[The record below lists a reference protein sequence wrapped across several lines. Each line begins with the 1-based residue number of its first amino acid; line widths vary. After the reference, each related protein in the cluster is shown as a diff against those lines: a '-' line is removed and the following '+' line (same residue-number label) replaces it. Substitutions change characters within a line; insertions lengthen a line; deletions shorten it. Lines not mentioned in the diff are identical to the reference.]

1 MSGIIIQLII
11 SGIAMGFIYALVGI
25 EYTLIWN
32 ASGVLNFSHDKMIT
46 TGAYIFGGT
55 YILGLGM
62 DFIPGILLSL
72 ITVALLGIVVAR
84 VIFIP
89 LRNMT
94 MIYTIMATV
103 MLGKII
109 VEAIRLLWGPVPFSV
124 PGFLI
129 GTVKAGDVV
138 ISIANIAII
147 AAAAF
152 CVLALQL
159 FLYKTKPGKAM
170 RCVAQ
175 NRKAA
180 QLMGIDVRTVMTVT
194 VMISMMICC
203 LIGLLVSPL
212 LNITTTMSNMIGLK
226 GFAAGVIGGFGY
238 LPGAI
243 LGGLC
248 IGIVENI
255 ASMVL
260 PSVYKDIVA
269 FVLLVGFLL
278 IRPHRNYREDA
289 LTHWKSDGRNRG
301 GKRE

>member
-1 MSGIIIQLII
+1 MFGILIQLIV

-129 GTVKAGDVV
+129 GTVKVGDGV

-278 IRPHRNYREDA
+278 IRPA
-289 LTHWKSDGRNRG
+289 GIT
-301 GKRE
+301 GKTR

>member
-1 MSGIIIQLII
+1 MFGILIQLIV

-72 ITVALLGIVVAR
+72 ITVALLGIVVAS

-89 LRNMT
+89 LRNIT

-129 GTVKAGDVV
+129 GTVKVGDVV

-278 IRPHRNYREDA
+278 IRPA
-289 LTHWKSDGRNRG
+289 GIT
-301 GKRE
+301 GKTR

>member
-1 MSGIIIQLII
+1 MFGILIQLIV

-109 VEAIRLLWGPVPFSV
+109 VEAIRLLGGPVPFSV

-278 IRPHRNYREDA
+278 IRPA
-289 LTHWKSDGRNRG
+289 GIT
-301 GKRE
+301 GKTR

>member
-1 MSGIIIQLII
+1 MVGILIQLIV

-32 ASGVLNFSHDKMIT
+32 ASGVLNFSHDKLIT
-46 TGAYIFGGT
+46 LGAYIFGGT
-55 YILGLGM
+55 YIIGLGM
-62 DFIPGILLSL
+62 GYVPGILLSL
-72 ITVALLGIVVAR
+72 ITVALIGLVIAR

-109 VEAIRLLWGPVPFSV
+109 IEFIRLFWGPVPFSV

-129 GTVKAGDVV
+129 GTVKIGSVV

-147 AAAAF
+147 I
-152 CVLALQL
+152 VGALQL

-175 NRKAA
+175 NRNAS
-180 QLMGIDVRTVMTVT
+180 QLMGIDVKHVMMITVA
-194 VMISMMICC
+194 ISMMICC

-212 LNITTTMSNMIGLK
+212 LNISTTMSNMIGLK

-243 LGGLC
+243 VGGLV
-248 IGIVENI
+248 IGIIENL

-269 FVLLVGFLL
+269 FVLLVAFLL
-278 IRPHRNYREDA
+278 IRPKGI
-289 LTHWKSDGRNRG
+289 T
-301 GKRE
+301 GKTR

>member
-1 MSGIIIQLII
+1 MIGILIQLIV

-32 ASGVLNFSHDKMIT
+32 ASGVLNFSHDKLIT
-46 TGAYIFGGT
+46 LGAYIFGGT

-62 DFIPGILLSL
+62 GYGPGIILSL
-72 ITVALLGIVVAR
+72 ITVALIGLVIAR

-109 VEAIRLLWGPVPFSV
+109 IEFVRLFWGPVPFSV

-129 GTVKAGDVV
+129 GTVKIGSVV

-147 AAAAF
+147 IVAAL
-152 CVLALQL
+152 CVGALQL

-175 NRKAA
+175 NRNAS
-180 QLMGIDVRTVMTVT
+180 QLMGIDVKHVMMITVA
-194 VMISMMICC
+194 ISMMICC

-212 LNITTTMSNMIGLK
+212 LNISTTMSNMIGLK

-243 LGGLC
+243 IGGLV
-248 IGIVENI
+248 IGIIENL

-269 FVLLVGFLL
+269 FVLLVAFLL
-278 IRPHRNYREDA
+278 IRPKGI
-289 LTHWKSDGRNRG
+289 T
-301 GKRE
+301 GKTR

>member
-1 MSGIIIQLII
+1 MVGILIQLIV
-11 SGIAMGFIYALVGI
+11 SGIAMGVIYALVGI

-32 ASGVLNFSHDKMIT
+32 ASGVLNFSHDKLIT
-46 TGAYIFGGT
+46 LGAYIFGGT
-55 YILGLGM
+55 YIIGLGM
-62 DFIPGILLSL
+62 GYVPGIILSL
-72 ITVALLGIVVAR
+72 ITVALIGLVIAR
-84 VIFIP
+84 LIFIP

-109 VEAIRLLWGPVPFSV
+109 IEFIRLFWGPVPFSV
-124 PGFLI
+124 PGFLV
-129 GTVKAGDVV
+129 GTVKVGGIV

-147 AAAAF
+147 VVAAV
-152 CVLALQL
+152 CVGALQL

-175 NRKAA
+175 NRNAS
-180 QLMGIDVRTVMTVT
+180 QLMGIDVKYVMMITVA
-194 VMISMMICC
+194 ISMMICC

-212 LNITTTMSNMIGLK
+212 LNISTTMSNMIGLK

-243 LGGLC
+243 IGGLV
-248 IGIVENI
+248 IGIVENL

-269 FVLLVGFLL
+269 FVLLVVFLL
-278 IRPHRNYREDA
+278 IRPKDI
-289 LTHWKSDGRNRG
+289 T
-301 GKRE
+301 GKTR

>member
-1 MSGIIIQLII
+1 MVGILIQLIV

-32 ASGVLNFSHDKMIT
+32 ASGVLNFSHDKLIT
-46 TGAYIFGGT
+46 LGAYIFGGT
-55 YILGLGM
+55 YIIGLGM
-62 DFIPGILLSL
+62 GYVPGIILSL
-72 ITVALLGIVVAR
+72 ITVALIGLVIAR

-109 VEAIRLLWGPVPFSV
+109 IEFVRLFWGPVPFSV

-129 GTVKAGDVV
+129 GTVKVGGVV

-147 AAAAF
+147 VVAAL
-152 CVLALQL
+152 CVGALQL

-175 NRKAA
+175 NRNAS
-180 QLMGIDVRTVMTVT
+180 QLMGIDVKHVMMITVA
-194 VMISMMICC
+194 ISMMICC

-212 LNITTTMSNMIGLK
+212 LNISTTMSNMIGLK

-243 LGGLC
+243 IGGLV
-248 IGIVENI
+248 IGIIENL

-269 FVLLVGFLL
+269 FVLLVALLL
-278 IRPHRNYREDA
+278 ISPKGI
-289 LTHWKSDGRNRG
+289 T
-301 GKRE
+301 GKTR

>member
-1 MSGIIIQLII
+1 MFGILIQLIV

-269 FVLLVGFLL
+269 FGLLVGFLL
-278 IRPHRNYREDA
+278 IRPA
-289 LTHWKSDGRNRG
+289 GIT
-301 GKRE
+301 GKTR

>member
-1 MSGIIIQLII
+1 MVGILIQLIV

-32 ASGVLNFSHDKMIT
+32 ASGVLNFSHDKLIT
-46 TGAYIFGGT
+46 LGAYIFGGT
-55 YILGLGM
+55 YIIGLGM
-62 DFIPGILLSL
+62 GYVPGILLSL
-72 ITVALLGIVVAR
+72 ITVALIGLVIAR

-109 VEAIRLLWGPVPFSV
+109 IEFIRLFWGPVPFSV

-129 GTVKAGDVV
+129 GTVKIGSVV

-147 AAAAF
+147 IVAAL
-152 CVLALQL
+152 CVGALQL

-175 NRKAA
+175 NRNAS
-180 QLMGIDVRTVMTVT
+180 QLMGIDVKHVMMITVA
-194 VMISMMICC
+194 ISMMICC

-212 LNITTTMSNMIGLK
+212 LNISTTMSNMIGLK

-243 LGGLC
+243 VGGLV
-248 IGIVENI
+248 IGIIENL

-260 PSVYKDIVA
+260 QSVYKDIVA
-269 FVLLVGFLL
+269 FVLLVAFLL
-278 IRPHRNYREDA
+278 IRPKGI
-289 LTHWKSDGRNRG
+289 T
-301 GKRE
+301 GKTR

>member
-1 MSGIIIQLII
+1 MFGILIQLIV

-260 PSVYKDIVA
+260 PSVYNDIVA

-278 IRPHRNYREDA
+278 IRPA
-289 LTHWKSDGRNRG
+289 GIT
-301 GKRE
+301 GKTR

>member
-1 MSGIIIQLII
+1 MFGILIQLIV

-129 GTVKAGDVV
+129 GTVKAGNVV

-278 IRPHRNYREDA
+278 IRPA
-289 LTHWKSDGRNRG
+289 GIT
-301 GKRE
+301 GKTR

>member
-1 MSGIIIQLII
+1 MIGILIQLIV

-32 ASGVLNFSHDKMIT
+32 APGVLNFSHDKLIT
-46 TGAYIFGGT
+46 LGAYIFGGT

-62 DFIPGILLSL
+62 GYGPGIILSL
-72 ITVALLGIVVAR
+72 ITVALIGLVIAR
-84 VIFIP
+84 AIFIP

-109 VEAIRLLWGPVPFSV
+109 IEFVRLFWGPVPFSV

-129 GTVKAGDVV
+129 GTVKIGSVV

-147 AAAAF
+147 IVAAL
-152 CVLALQL
+152 CVGALQL

-175 NRKAA
+175 NRNAS
-180 QLMGIDVRTVMTVT
+180 QLMGIDVKHVMMITVA
-194 VMISMMICC
+194 ISMMICC

-212 LNITTTMSNMIGLK
+212 LNISTTMSNMIGLK

-243 LGGLC
+243 IGGLV
-248 IGIVENI
+248 IGIIENL

-269 FVLLVGFLL
+269 FVLLVAFLL
-278 IRPHRNYREDA
+278 IRPKGI
-289 LTHWKSDGRNRG
+289 T
-301 GKRE
+301 GKTR

>member
-1 MSGIIIQLII
+1 MVGILIQLIV

-32 ASGVLNFSHDKMIT
+32 ASGVLNFSHDKLIT
-46 TGAYIFGGT
+46 LGAYIFGGT
-55 YILGLGM
+55 YIIGLGM
-62 DFIPGILLSL
+62 GYVPGILLSL
-72 ITVALLGIVVAR
+72 ITVALIGLVIAR

-109 VEAIRLLWGPVPFSV
+109 IEFIRLFWGPVPFSV

-129 GTVKAGDVV
+129 GTVKIGSVV

-147 AAAAF
+147 IVAAL
-152 CVLALQL
+152 CVGALQL
-159 FLYKTKPGKAM
+159 FLYKTKPGKDM

-175 NRKAA
+175 NRNAS
-180 QLMGIDVRTVMTVT
+180 QLMGIDVKHVMMITVA
-194 VMISMMICC
+194 ISMMICC

-212 LNITTTMSNMIGLK
+212 LNISTTMSNMIGLK

-243 LGGLC
+243 VGGLV
-248 IGIVENI
+248 IGIIENL

-269 FVLLVGFLL
+269 FVLLVAFLL
-278 IRPHRNYREDA
+278 IRPKGI
-289 LTHWKSDGRNRG
+289 T
-301 GKRE
+301 GKTR

>member
-1 MSGIIIQLII
+1 MFGIMIQLIV

-32 ASGVLNFSHDKMIT
+32 ASGVLNFSHDKLIT
-46 TGAYIFGGT
+46 LGAYIFGGT
-55 YILGLGM
+55 YIIGMGLG
-62 DFIPGILLSL
+62 FVPGVILSL
-72 ITVALLGIVVAR
+72 ITVALLGAIIAK

-109 VEAIRLLWGPVPFSV
+109 VEAIRLYWGPVPFSV

-129 GTVKAGDVV
+129 GTVKIGSVV
-138 ISIANIAII
+138 ISVANIAII
-147 AAAAF
+147 IAASI
-152 CVLALQL
+152 CVCALQL

-175 NRKAA
+175 NRNAS
-180 QLMGIDVRTVMTVT
+180 QLMGIDVKTVMVITVA
-194 VMISMMICC
+194 ISMMICC

-212 LNITTTMSNMIGLK
+212 LNISTTMSNMIGLK

-243 LGGLC
+243 VGGLV
-248 IGIVENI
+248 IGVVENL

-269 FVLLVGFLL
+269 FVLLVVFLL
-278 IRPHRNYREDA
+278 IRPKGI
-289 LTHWKSDGRNRG
+289 T
-301 GKRE
+301 GKTR

>member
-1 MSGIIIQLII
+1 MVGILIQLVV

-32 ASGVLNFSHDKMIT
+32 ASGVLNFSHDKLIT
-46 TGAYIFGGT
+46 LGAYIFGGT
-55 YILGLGM
+55 YIIGLGM
-62 DFIPGILLSL
+62 GYLPGIILSL
-72 ITVALLGIVVAR
+72 ITVALLGLVIAR

-109 VEAIRLLWGPVPFSV
+109 IEFIRLFWGPVPFSV

-129 GTVKAGDVV
+129 GTVKIGGVV
-138 ISIANIAII
+138 ISIANIVII
-147 AAAAF
+147 IVAAL
-152 CVLALQL
+152 CVGALQL

-175 NRKAA
+175 NRNAS
-180 QLMGIDVRTVMTVT
+180 QLMGIDVKHVMMITVA
-194 VMISMMICC
+194 ISMMICC

-212 LNITTTMSNMIGLK
+212 LNISTTMSNMIGLK

-243 LGGLC
+243 IGGLV
-248 IGIVENI
+248 IGIIENL

-269 FVLLVGFLL
+269 FVLLVTFLL
-278 IRPHRNYREDA
+278 IRPKGI
-289 LTHWKSDGRNRG
+289 T
-301 GKRE
+301 GKTR

>member
-1 MSGIIIQLII
+1 MVGILIQLIV

-32 ASGVLNFSHDKMIT
+32 ASGVLNFSHDKLIT
-46 TGAYIFGGT
+46 LGAYIFGGT
-55 YILGLGM
+55 YIIGLGM
-62 DFIPGILLSL
+62 GYVPGIILSL
-72 ITVALLGIVVAR
+72 ITVALIGLVIAR
-84 VIFIP
+84 AIFIP

-109 VEAIRLLWGPVPFSV
+109 IEFVRLFWGPVPFSV

-129 GTVKAGDVV
+129 GTVKIGGVV

-147 AAAAF
+147 VVAAL
-152 CVLALQL
+152 CVGALQL

-175 NRKAA
+175 NRNAS
-180 QLMGIDVRTVMTVT
+180 QLMGIDVKYVMMITVA
-194 VMISMMICC
+194 ISMMICC

-212 LNITTTMSNMIGLK
+212 LNISTTMSNMIGLK

-243 LGGLC
+243 IGGLV
-248 IGIVENI
+248 IGIIENL

-269 FVLLVGFLL
+269 FVLLVAFLL
-278 IRPHRNYREDA
+278 IRPKGI
-289 LTHWKSDGRNRG
+289 T
-301 GKRE
+301 GKTR

>member
-1 MSGIIIQLII
+1 MVGILIQLIV

-32 ASGVLNFSHDKMIT
+32 ASGVLNFSHDKLIT
-46 TGAYIFGGT
+46 LGAYIFGGT
-55 YILGLGM
+55 YIIGLGM
-62 DFIPGILLSL
+62 GYVPGIILSL
-72 ITVALLGIVVAR
+72 ITVALIGLVIAR

-109 VEAIRLLWGPVPFSV
+109 IEFVRLFWGPVPFSV

-129 GTVKAGDVV
+129 GTVKVGGVV

-147 AAAAF
+147 VVAAL
-152 CVLALQL
+152 CVGALQL

-175 NRKAA
+175 NRNAS
-180 QLMGIDVRTVMTVT
+180 QLMGIDVKHVMMITVA
-194 VMISMMICC
+194 ISMMICC

-212 LNITTTMSNMIGLK
+212 LNISTTMSNMIGLK

-238 LPGAI
+238 RPGAI
-243 LGGLC
+243 IGGLV
-248 IGIVENI
+248 IGIIENL

-269 FVLLVGFLL
+269 FVLLVAFLL
-278 IRPHRNYREDA
+278 IRPKGI
-289 LTHWKSDGRNRG
+289 T
-301 GKRE
+301 GKTR

>member
-1 MSGIIIQLII
+1 MFGILIQLIV

-46 TGAYIFGGT
+46 TGA

-278 IRPHRNYREDA
+278 IRPA
-289 LTHWKSDGRNRG
+289 GIT
-301 GKRE
+301 GKTR

>member
-1 MSGIIIQLII
+1 MPMFGILIQLIV

-278 IRPHRNYREDA
+278 IRPA
-289 LTHWKSDGRNRG
+289 GIT
-301 GKRE
+301 GKTR

>member
-1 MSGIIIQLII
+1 MVGILIQLIV
-11 SGIAMGFIYALVGI
+11 SGIAMGVIYALVGI

-32 ASGVLNFSHDKMIT
+32 ASGVLNFSHDKLIT
-46 TGAYIFGGT
+46 LGAYIFGGT
-55 YILGLGM
+55 YIIGLGM
-62 DFIPGILLSL
+62 GYVPGIILSL
-72 ITVALLGIVVAR
+72 ITVALIGLVIAR
-84 VIFIP
+84 LIFIP

-109 VEAIRLLWGPVPFSV
+109 IEFIRLFWGPVPFSV
-124 PGFLI
+124 PGFLV
-129 GTVKAGDVV
+129 GTVKVGGIV

-147 AAAAF
+147 VVAAV
-152 CVLALQL
+152 CVGALQL

-175 NRKAA
+175 NRNAS
-180 QLMGIDVRTVMTVT
+180 QLMGIDVKYVMMITVA
-194 VMISMMICC
+194 ISMMICC

-212 LNITTTMSNMIGLK
+212 LNISTTMSNMIGLK

-243 LGGLC
+243 IGGLV
-248 IGIVENI
+248 IGIVENL

-269 FVLLVGFLL
+269 FVLLVVFLL
-278 IRPHRNYREDA
+278 IRPKGI
-289 LTHWKSDGRNRG
+289 T
-301 GKRE
+301 GKTR

>member
-1 MSGIIIQLII
+1 MFGILIQLIV
-11 SGIAMGFIYALVGI
+11 SGIARGFIYALVGI

-278 IRPHRNYREDA
+278 IRPA
-289 LTHWKSDGRNRG
+289 GIT
-301 GKRE
+301 GKTR

>member
-1 MSGIIIQLII
+1 MFGILIQLIV

-194 VMISMMICC
+194 VMTVTVMISMMICC

-278 IRPHRNYREDA
+278 IRPA
-289 LTHWKSDGRNRG
+289 GIT
-301 GKRE
+301 GKTR

>member
-1 MSGIIIQLII
+1 MFGILIQLIV

-159 FLYKTKPGKAM
+159 FLLYRKFLLNHELCKQIALQKQGTENRRLRFRRYKNLLL
-170 RCVAQ
+170 Q
-175 NRKAA
+175 NRHRRYHQIHVKSNPYPK
-180 QLMGIDVRTVMTVT
+180 GPHHSCR
-194 VMISMMICC
+194 
-203 LIGLLVSPL
+203 GLHQRSSLPV
-212 LNITTTMSNMIGLK
+212 
-226 GFAAGVIGGFGY
+226 GFGY
-238 LPGAI
+238 
-243 LGGLC
+243 
-248 IGIVENI
+248 IVS
-255 ASMVL
+255 AVPL
-260 PSVYKDIVA
+260 Q
-269 FVLLVGFLL
+269 VLLPLYV
-278 IRPHRNYREDA
+278 
-289 LTHWKSDGRNRG
+289 
-301 GKRE
+301 